1 MLPEKSKITMVIRK
15 LSIGV
20 DYKSAMHYLQSQSVL
35 NDNYIIH
42 LIKITDSGS
51 YQIYIEK
58 NNEVILWKEI
68 GAYVPVIIEYDISF

>member
-1 MLPEKSKITMVIRK
+1 MVIRK
-15 LSIGV
+15 LSIGN
-20 DYKSAMHYLQSQSVL
+20 DYKSAMHYLQGQSVL

-58 NNEVILWKEI
+58 NNEIILWKEI

>member
-1 MLPEKSKITMVIRK
+1 MVIRK

-20 DYKSAMHYLQSQSVL
+20 DYKSAMHYLQGQSVL

-58 NNEVILWKEI
+58 NNEIILWKEI
-68 GAYVPVIIEYDISF
+68 GVHVPVIIEYDISF

>member
-1 MLPEKSKITMVIRK
+1 
-15 LSIGV
+15 
-20 DYKSAMHYLQSQSVL
+20 L

-58 NNEVILWKEI
+58 NNEIILWKEI
-68 GAYVPVIIEYDISF
+68 GAHVPVIIEYDISF

>member
-1 MLPEKSKITMVIRK
+1 MVIRK
-15 LSIGV
+15 LSIGN
-20 DYKSAMHYLQSQSVL
+20 DYKSAMHYLQNQSVL

-42 LIKITDSGS
+42 LIKITDIGS